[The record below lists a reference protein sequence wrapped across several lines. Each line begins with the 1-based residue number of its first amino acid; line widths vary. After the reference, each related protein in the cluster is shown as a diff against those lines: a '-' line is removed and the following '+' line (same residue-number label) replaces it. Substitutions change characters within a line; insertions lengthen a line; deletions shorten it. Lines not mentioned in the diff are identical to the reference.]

1 MQQSKDYLER
11 EIEKLSLMLISLI
24 EKVTSL
30 NSNSASDE
38 LNEIDTTLHGE
49 LDLNL
54 SKISEMQEEEFLDHI
69 SSLHL
74 SHIEHLSELLYRL
87 VLKMDSSSLKESYDY
102 SKIAKKAI
110 LLIDVLDQKS
120 KTFSMKR
127 LQMKEHL
134 KTFKLG

>member
-11 EIEKLSLMLISLI
+11 EIEKLSVLLISLI
-24 EKVTSL
+24 QKVTGLS
-30 NSNSASDE
+30 SNSVSDE
-38 LNEIDTTLHGE
+38 LDEIDTSLQSE

-54 SKISEMQEEEFLDHI
+54 SKISEMETEEFLDHI

-87 VLKMDSSSLKESYDY
+87 VLKMDSSNLEQNYDN
-102 SKIAKKAI
+102 SNIAEKAI
-110 LLIDVLDQKS
+110 LLIDVLDEKS

-127 LQMKEHL
+127 LQMKDHL
-134 KTFKLG
+134 KTF